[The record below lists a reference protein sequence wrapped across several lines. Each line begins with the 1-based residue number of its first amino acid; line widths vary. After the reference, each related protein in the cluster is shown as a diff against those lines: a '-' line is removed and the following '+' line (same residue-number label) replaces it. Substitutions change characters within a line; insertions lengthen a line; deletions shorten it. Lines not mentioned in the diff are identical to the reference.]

1 MKKPL
6 FLFSLLSLA
15 TIGFSQVTIESGSQ
29 LIVSNGAKVIATNG
43 FVNNGGSIDVASTGV
58 IEIKGDLVN
67 NSTALITGTST
78 GTFKFNGI
86 SAQEITGN
94 HDAEFYGTL
103 EIDNSNGVSVTNTV
117 TGADQTIYGTLVFT
131 DGLLTLNEF
140 DLTLAND
147 ATTPGSTKYVQ
158 TNGTGV
164 VKRTVGSG
172 DVLFPVGNSA
182 YNPVTLN
189 NTGTSDIYNVR
200 VVDAEPAGTS
210 THHFVNRSWIISDDV
225 PTGGDVTITPQWNS
239 GEELT
244 DFDRTN
250 SSVGLTTNG
259 GTDYIWTETGAA
271 IGSDPYS
278 REGISFTTVGTFTV
292 GDYFAVEHPQ
302 VTQQIDLTTG
312 WNIASFNI
320 TPDHMQTDSIFK
332 SMMDSAVLVK
342 AIDEAGGFI
351 QDIPGVGWLNTIGDM
366 ANTEGYYVKV
376 SENYELTSRGV
387 VPELPF
393 DIPLITGWNI
403 MGYPMD
409 VSQDAENALQDIIDN
424 SNLVKVIDE
433 AGGFIQEIP
442 GLGWFNTIGDFDPGE
457 GYYIKLSGTDTLTVD
472 IPATRV
478 YPELFPITESKLF
491 ELPWSN
497 NPYNPMNIIV
507 RDISLDGIEVR
518 EGDEIAVFDGELCV
532 GAGVVV
538 RYRGELIAHIIASM
552 DDPTTDIVNGFKPGN
567 SISFKFLDKE
577 GRSIVQMYHGYTWG
591 KNRFEPLET
600 YVCTLSE
607 SFAGIQDQEHNGL
620 FLNCYPNPTTSQL
633 YVSYI
638 LPQKGE
644 VKIEIVDIFGNRVIQ
659 LNQGFT
665 NTDLQL
671 SNINMASLNRGVYV
685 LKLSVKTD
693 NEILSVI
700 KKVIRK

>member
-1 MKKPL
+1 MKKTL
-6 FLFSLLSLA
+6 LLFSLLIPAAL
-15 TIGFSQVTIESGSQ
+15 GFSQVIIESGSQ
-29 LIVSNGAKVIATNG
+29 LIVSSGSKVIAVNG
-43 FVNNGGSIDVASTGV
+43 IVNNGGSIDIASTGLV
-58 IEIKGDLVN
+58 EIQGDLEN
-67 NSTALITGTST
+67 NATTLITSASAGI
-78 GTFKFNGI
+78 FKFNSS
-86 SAQEITGN
+86 SAQEITGD
-94 HDAEFYGTL
+94 HDAEFYGTV
-103 EIDNSNGVSVTNTV
+103 EIDNTNGVSVTNTV

-140 DLTLAND
+140 NLTLTAD
-147 ATTPGSTKYVQ
+147 ATAPGTGKYVQ
-158 TNGTGV
+158 SNSTGV
-164 VKRTVGSG
+164 LKRTVGSS

-210 THHFVNRSWIISDDV
+210 TDHFVNRSWIISDDV
-225 PTGGDVTITPQWNS
+225 PTGGDVTITPQWNEN
-239 GEELT
+239 EELT
-244 DFDRTN
+244 DFDRTK

-259 GTDYIWTETGAA
+259 GTDYTWTETGAA
-271 IGSDPYS
+271 IGSGPYTIAGS
-278 REGISFTTVGTFTV
+278 TFTDVGTFTV
-292 GDYFAVEHPQ
+292 GDSTAVDYQ
-302 VTQQIDLTTG
+302 KVTQQIDLTTG

-332 SMMDSAVLVK
+332 SMMNSAVLVK

-366 ANTEGYYVKV
+366 ENTEGYYLKV
-376 SENYELTSRGV
+376 SGNYELTSRGV

-409 VSQDAENALQDIIDN
+409 VSQDAENALQDIIDS

-442 GLGWFNTIGDFDPGE
+442 DLGWFNTIGDFDPGE

-478 YPELFPITESKLF
+478 YPELFPITESKLS

-507 RDISLDGIEVR
+507 RDISLDAIEVQ

-552 DDPTTDIVNGFKPGN
+552 DDPTTDIVDGYKPGN
-567 SISFKFLDKE
+567 SISFKFLDRE

-591 KNRFEPLET
+591 KDRFEPLET

-607 SFAGIQDQEHNGL
+607 NLAGIQDKEYNGL

-644 VKIEIVDIFGNRVIQ
+644 VKIEIVDLFGNRVIL
-659 LNQGFT
+659 LNQGYT
-665 NTDLQL
+665 DTDLQL
-671 SNINMASLNRGVYV
+671 SKINMASLNRGVYV

-693 NEILSVI
+693 NEILSAI